1 MGRYHYREI
10 WVASYVNPKSHS
22 GVLATCSIDIFY
34 CQWNLQR
41 HSYRHGWVVGRV
53 QRPRSRVGIVL
64 YIEVLDTPN
73 SDQLSFLYIR
83 IHVLIQKAKD
93 IITLFL
99 HRKRLMRSRSPI
111 SIYILRARTFE
122 PL

>member
-22 GVLATCSIDIFY
+22 GVLDTCSIDINIFY

-41 HSYRHGWVVGRV
+41 HTCSYRHGWVVGRV
-53 QRPRSRVGIVL
+53 QRSRVGIVL

-73 SDQLSFLYIR
+73 SI
-83 IHVLIQKAKD
+83 
-93 IITLFL
+93 
-99 HRKRLMRSRSPI
+99 
-111 SIYILRARTFE
+111 
-122 PL
+122 